1 MIQGHYY
8 IFTRFSGLQ
17 LVADVNESTSSAE
30 STSDLNLTARLH
42 HSQRFCYIL
51 PEGQVMTAV
60 TDSGTPPG
68 CQIGKP

>member
-1 MIQGHYY
+1 M
-8 IFTRFSGLQ
+8 
-17 LVADVNESTSSAE
+17 ADVNESTSSAE

-42 HSQRFCYIL
+42 HSQRFFYIL

-68 CQIGKP
+68 CQIGKA